1 MEIPSICR
9 HMRGVQSR
17 LNCRLIAPLR
27 MLMLFALSRALVVF
41 DALLLREQ
49 IC

>member
-1 MEIPSICR
+1 MEIPSIYR
-9 HMRGVQSR
+9 PMRGVQSR
-17 LNCRLIAPLR
+17 LNRRLIALLR
-27 MLMLFALSRALVVF
+27 MLMFCALFRAFLMF

>member
-1 MEIPSICR
+1 MEIPSIYLP
-9 HMRGVQSR
+9 MRGVQSR
-17 LNCRLIAPLR
+17 LNHRLIALLR
-27 MLMLFALSRALVVF
+27 MLMLFALSRAFVMF